1 LVGVGETGR
10 DGAGPE
16 RWGLRGER
24 EGRGKANAGPFAGK
38 AKGPAFRALAAARP
52 AKGDKLPRAA
62 LIVSRSEPIVASTA
76 EGS

>member
-1 LVGVGETGR
+1 MGCEGWAR
-10 DGAGPE
+10 KSDRGALAGS
-16 RWGLRGER
+16 RGE
-24 EGRGKANAGPFAGK
+24 
-38 AKGPAFRALAAARP
+38 GPAFRALAAARP